1 MAQETTYR
9 YGPLERGGVMLGLR
23 VPQLVGFVVA
33 GMIGLGFLNQ
43 ANFIGLLLA
52 VGTIAVTA
60 GILLVP
66 IRGHTIEEWAP
77 LTIRFS
83 SGGCRARRASARSSP
98 RSGTSCACPR
108 AALSPRGPRSPGRCR
123 PSWPGWSSSRASW
136 HA

>member
-52 VGTIAVTA
+52 VATIAVAA

-66 IRGHTIEEWAP
+66 IRGT
-77 LTIRFS
+77 
-83 SGGCRARRASARSSP
+83 RS
-98 RSGTSCACPR
+98 RSGR
-108 AALSPRGPRSPGRCR
+108 R
-123 PSWPGWSSSRASW
+123 
-136 HA
+136 

>member
-52 VGTIAVTA
+52 VATIAVAA
-60 GILLVP
+60 GHPAGADPRAHDRGVDAADDPLL
-66 IRGHTIEEWAP
+66 
-77 LTIRFS
+77 
-83 SGGCRARRASARSSP
+83 RRAVLAQ
-98 RSGTSCACPR
+98 GALPR
-108 AALSPRGPRSPGRCR
+108 AARAGRPRRARARGR
-123 PSWPGWSSSRASW
+123 P
-136 HA
+136 